1 MIIKRT
7 TEKIRN
13 PTRSDTIKLQ
23 KHFGRRARHNEIVRC
38 ARTMWERV
46 YPRARPINQHIHH
59 VLLSFNHKRLNAD
72 FILPRPARV
81 RQGRQGHDF
90 NRKIS
95 ISLRQKESRVSIFL
109 FVSFGSWLLVLFF
122 GLRFK
127 VQGSFRY
134 PFGSLRLENQ
144 IL

>member
-1 MIIKRT
+1 MT
-7 TEKIRN
+7 
-13 PTRSDTIKLQ
+13 
-23 KHFGRRARHNEIVRC
+23 
-38 ARTMWERV
+38 
-46 YPRARPINQHIHH
+46 
-59 VLLSFNHKRLNAD
+59 
-72 FILPRPARV
+72 
-81 RQGRQGHDF
+81 HDF

-109 FVSFGSWLLVLFF
+109 FVSFGSWLLFLFF